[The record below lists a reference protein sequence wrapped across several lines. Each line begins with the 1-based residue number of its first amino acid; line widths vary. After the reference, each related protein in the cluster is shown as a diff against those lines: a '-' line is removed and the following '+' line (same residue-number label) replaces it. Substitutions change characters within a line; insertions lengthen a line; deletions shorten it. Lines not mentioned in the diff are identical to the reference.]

1 MTSRARQELPTRGE
15 QLAVMHARLTA
26 AVEEL
31 VNGEAWQRMLRIA
44 AHLPRYS
51 PSNILLIAAQRPE
64 ATRVMGF
71 RAWTQNG
78 RNVVAGEKGI
88 AILAPCTYRETK
100 PEVPTPEG
108 VTLTAGETAERVL
121 RGYRVVHVFDITQTT
136 GKELADEPQLLRG
149 EAPERLYDG
158 LARLI
163 AADGFTLVRGDCR
176 GANGYTDFV
185 SRAIHVRDD
194 IDPAQA
200 VKTLTHELGH
210 VRADHG
216 RRFLDPTSRT
226 LSCRGAA
233 EVEAESI
240 AYIVLGAAGVDTRGY
255 SLPYLAGW
263 SDGDVSLLRDTAD
276 RVINVAGR
284 IIHEME
290 PAQTASTVTMGA
302 PELQTSPRVA
312 AINGLTR

>member
-44 AHLPRYS
+44 ALLPRYS

-64 ATRVMGF
+64 ATRVMGY

-100 PEVPTPEG
+100 PEVPAPDG

-149 EAPERLYDG
+149 EAPERLYEG

-185 SRAIHVRDD
+185 SRTIHVRDD

-240 AYIVLGAAGVDTRGY
+240 AYLVGWATGLDTASY
-255 SLPYLAGW
+255 SVPYIAGW
-263 SDGDVSLLRDTAD
+263 SGGDASVLREAATQAVTVALAIDQDLL
-276 RVINVAGR
+276 IK
-284 IIHEME
+284 MQP
-290 PAQTASTVTMGA
+290 PATV
-302 PELQTSPRVA
+302 
-312 AINGLTR
+312 LTRPEELPPPSL